1 MPNDYVS
8 LKQLSDDLGMD
19 RSHARRYVLR
29 HGIQP
34 HKRRT
39 PDSQNQLTL
48 AVTVQEAEAIK
59 TKRREEGFLDAAKPV
74 AKEVG
79 VFYIIRLVPEL
90 DLRRIK
96 LGYADDLGSRLSQHR
111 TAAPTAVV
119 VKSWACKRAWEGTVM
134 DCLTAAGCRL
144 ILNEVFECDSLDELL
159 ARGGALFGLLGDPAI
174 RTPLSE
180 VSPHNQ

>member
-111 TAAPTAVV
+111 TARTDRRCREVL
-119 VKSWACKRAWEGTVM
+119 G
-134 DCLTAAGCRL
+134 LQAGVGRHRHGLSHRRRL
-144 ILNEVFECDSLDELL
+144 SADSE
-159 ARGGALFGLLGDPAI
+159 R
-174 RTPLSE
+174 S
-180 VSPHNQ
+180 V

>member
-1 MPNDYVS
+1 MPTDYVS
-8 LKQLSDDLGMD
+8 LKQLSGELDMD

-59 TKRREEGFLDAAKPV
+59 AKRREEGFLDGARPV
-74 AKEVG
+74 SKEVG
-79 VFYIIRLVPEL
+79 VFYVIRLVPEL
-90 DLRRIK
+90 DPKRIK
-96 LGYADDLGSRLSQHR
+96 LGYADDLSSRLSQHR
-111 TAAPTAVV
+111 TAAPTATVL
-119 VKSWACKRAWEGTVM
+119 KSWACKRVWEATVI
-134 DCLTAAGCRL
+134 DCLTANGCRL
-144 ILNEVFECDSLDELL
+144 ILNEVFECDSIDELL
-159 ARGGALFGLLGDPAI
+159 ARGDALFNLLGDPAV
-174 RTPLSE
+174 RAPLSG